1 MQESI
6 ISIAV
11 FLLFFIVLYFKTQK
25 LYSKN
30 QFLLSFFL
38 SLIIPITLFFIS
50 DKENQIKFLCF
61 GSIFFFYTVL
71 LFGIKKCYSRLSQ
84 FLIDRQL
91 LDGKFSGNSFTHVTT
106 GQYGS
111 YWDKKLGSN
120 PSWLDYLL
128 SASLLFLPIFA
139 IIVFYS
145 LVV

>member
-6 ISIAV
+6 ISITV
-11 FLLFFIVLYFKTQK
+11 FLLFFIVLYFKTQQ

-30 QFLLSFFL
+30 QFLPAFFL
-38 SLIIPITLFFIS
+38 SVIMPITLLVIS
-50 DKENQIKFLCF
+50 DKQDQMKFFCL
-61 GSIFFFYTVL
+61 GAIFFFYTVL
-71 LFGIKKCYSRLSQ
+71 LWGIKKCYNSLNQ
-84 FLIDRQL
+84 LLIDKGL
-91 LDGKFSGNSFTHVTT
+91 LDGKFSGHHFTHVTT

-111 YWDKKLGSN
+111 YWDDKLGSK

-128 SASLLFLPIFA
+128 SDSLLFLPIFA